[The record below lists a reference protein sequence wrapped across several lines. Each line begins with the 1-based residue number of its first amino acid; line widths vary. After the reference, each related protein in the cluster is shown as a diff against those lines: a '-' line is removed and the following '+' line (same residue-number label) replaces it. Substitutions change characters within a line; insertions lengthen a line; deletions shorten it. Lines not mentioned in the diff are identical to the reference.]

1 MKDLKQFNIQ
11 YIGLKNESHLFE
23 YQIEKSFF
31 DAFNFDEFFDS
42 NIKVALTLDKKSTL
56 LNLSFKAQGT
66 INVTCDV
73 SGEDFNQEIEAEL
86 KLIIKFGEEYNDDNE
101 EILILPYSEFQVN
114 VLCYIYLKL

>member
-86 KLIIKFGEEYNDDNE
+86 KLIIKFGEEYNDNT
-101 EILILPYSEFQVN
+101 IIS
-114 VLCYIYLKL
+114 